1 MDAATVGKI
10 ESCRIQIL
18 ERLVRAPSP
27 LQNSSSSLV
36 KMALVREVCVINI
49 NDLAFPTAPE
59 NDTWIIL
66 DIP

>member
-1 MDAATVGKI
+1 
-10 ESCRIQIL
+10 
-18 ERLVRAPSP
+18 
-27 LQNSSSSLV
+27 
-36 KMALVREVCVINI
+36 MALVREVRVINDI